1 MDQFAGG
8 IEYGVVVVSE
18 RKAVADQFGFQIVS
32 IFVSGQSELFFE
44 LCPQPFGLVRRIQS
58 GKSFIDDRCGDAF
71 EPERGADLAG
81 APAAQSDFV
90 AHEGFGVAV
99 VVDESVGEELLQHA
113 LPHLISLVSPQKPFS
128 PLSLSTLHFL
138 LQRPH
143 PVFSKK
149 TPLFTLFLHCIIQ
162 YTYDNIFRGIRL

>member
-81 APAAQSDFV
+81 APTAQPDFV
-90 AHEGFGVAV
+90 LRTKASA
-99 VVDESVGEELLQHA
+99 
-113 LPHLISLVSPQKPFS
+113 
-128 PLSLSTLHFL
+128 
-138 LQRPH
+138 
-143 PVFSKK
+143 
-149 TPLFTLFLHCIIQ
+149 
-162 YTYDNIFRGIRL
+162 